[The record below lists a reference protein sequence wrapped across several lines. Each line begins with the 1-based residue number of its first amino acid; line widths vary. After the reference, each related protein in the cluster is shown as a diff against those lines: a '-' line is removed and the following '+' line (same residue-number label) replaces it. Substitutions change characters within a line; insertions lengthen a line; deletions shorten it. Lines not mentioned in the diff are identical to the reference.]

1 MRPLSCVTPEPT
13 PALPRARGREGPA
26 SAAGWGLAG
35 SLLLNDLAFFSLDRL
50 LGGRI
55 YPPGIQ
61 SDCVF
66 RCDGRSPV
74 LVPIRHTKGRDVIMR
89 DYIISILQYPIERA
103 RVGDK
108 ARPIG
113 RLDQLLDQR
122 IDDLALDAEHVLAS
136 LLVCGDRPEIVAQ
149 LIPRR
154 LRCAERDDRH
164 IVVEGLHPLFVLRG
178 IDGAHTGVDAH
189 PFEVLLDRESNAFE
203 FRLDQEDLKLEGLTG
218 LVVDELFAFEGPT
231 RLLQK
236 LQRRTQPVTNVAR
249 TVIFWR
255 VVFCREH
262 LLGDP
267 PMKFFEDF

>member
-1 MRPLSCVTPEPT
+1 MRPLSCVSPEPT

-74 LVPIRHTKGRDVIMR
+74 LVPIRHSKGRDVIMR
-89 DYIISILQYPIERA
+89 DYIVSILQYPIERA

-122 IDDLALDAEHVLAS
+122 IDDFALDAEQVLAA
-136 LLVCGDRPEIVAQ
+136 LLVGCNRPEIVAQ
-149 LIPRR
+149 LVPRG

-164 IVVEGLHPLFVLRG
+164 IVVESLHPLFVLRRV
-178 IDGAHTGVDAH
+178 DGADAGIDAH
-189 PFEVLLDRESNAFE
+189 PLQVLLDRENNAFE
-203 FRLDQEDLKLEGLTG
+203 FRLHEEDLKLKGLTG
-218 LVVDELFAFEGPT
+218 LVVDELFASEGPT

-262 LLGDP
+262 LLGDL